1 MTLPA
6 FLDKKELAAELHLST
21 RSIERMMRS
30 GDAPP
35 FIRAGARKALFERT
49 AVAEWAKART
59 YSSIA
64 AEMAADVTARER
76 LNDHDP

>member
-1 MTLPA
+1 VSGPT
-6 FLDKKELAAELHLST
+6 FLNKKQLATELHLST

-30 GDAPP
+30 GEAPP
-35 FIRAGARKALFERT
+35 FIRAGARKALFERS

-59 YSSIA
+59 YRSIA
-64 AEMAADVTARER
+64 AEMAANVTAKER

>member
-1 MTLPA
+1 MPA

-30 GDAPP
+30 GEAPP

-49 AVAEWAKART
+49 AVTEWAKART
-59 YSSIA
+59 FSSIA
-64 AEMAADVTARER
+64 AEMAADATAKER
-76 LNDHDP
+76 LNDHGP